1 MYYVGGIIGGITIS
15 RALDRSGVGIVA
27 IFMLLGVPAVMLLG
41 IVDFSAT
48 ALKFAV
54 LFVGI
59 TVLGNQL
66 GLNAVLGLVYPTA
79 IRANGAGWALGIGR
93 IGAIVG
99 PLIGGS
105 LIAAHV
111 KLQFLFMVP
120 TVPLFIGA
128 VASTFLKFHA
138 DKGLDGSEDEATRKL
153 ENA

>member
-1 MYYVGGIIGGITIS
+1 MGA
-15 RALDRSGVGIVA
+15 ALDSGHHQAGSLGGHRWMDNATTPLNAINPRQPQNRAGI
-27 IFMLLGVPAVMLLG
+27 G
-41 IVDFSAT
+41 SC
-48 ALKFAV
+48 
-54 LFVGI
+54 VGI
-59 TVLGNQL
+59 TYRYCS
-66 GLNAVLGLVYPTA
+66 LVYSTA

-128 VASTFLKFHA
+128 VASTLLA
-138 DKGLDGSEDEATRKL
+138 GSEDEMPRNL